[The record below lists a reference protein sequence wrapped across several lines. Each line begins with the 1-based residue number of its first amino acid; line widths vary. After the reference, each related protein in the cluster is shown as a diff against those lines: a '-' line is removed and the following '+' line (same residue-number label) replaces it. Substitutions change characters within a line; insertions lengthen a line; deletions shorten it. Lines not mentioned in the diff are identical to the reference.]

1 VLRNTA
7 AVATVTT
14 PIIAYMAIFL
24 FGADLLLANVLR
36 TTSVVSVC
44 NIKDSLLDYAFVK
57 PYYRIGMYRQ
67 EGYIGA

>member
-1 VLRNTA
+1 MLRNTA

-24 FGADLLLANVLR
+24 FGAYLLLANVLR

-57 PYYRIGMYRQ
+57 PYRIGMYRQ

>member
-1 VLRNTA
+1 
-7 AVATVTT
+7 
-14 PIIAYMAIFL
+14 
-24 FGADLLLANVLR
+24 LLANVLR